1 MNIFK
6 PRPDVSP
13 HLLRRFLTLCHVCGL
28 ISIPNYYR
36 EPWKTRYHSY
46 FSKCVFIYFNIFL
59 VCIALSVFINAIHDF
74 GEFCMRFLEFLC
86 LFIVHS
92 ELIYFRRN
100 LGKFY
105 ELLTLIEGLA
115 RDHGHHPVVGR
126 TQKMQKFF
134 LYSSLLFMY
143 NVIVG
148 SKLLQT
154 VLPVDESTLA
164 RTKRIYNYEYPQHTF
179 IVPIYIGIDTS
190 PSRVYWASAMCLLFM
205 DVALVPTIMLTVA
218 FFWILAH
225 DVKAFVGIL
234 SNHIT
239 HIGEQ
244 HQNEFGQQV
253 YYTNLLRNKY
263 VVRDHSLPNVKTTTK
278 VLPEPIIVVEAST
291 IDMNQ
296 ASTSKQVTLPNQP
309 ISIDK
314 INMIDQFDIN
324 QDAYDYFYVKQIVL
338 FQKHLLDLTDK
349 VCNMFH
355 VLFGLFN
362 FSDHSRRGFTL
373 QASVKLGNY
382 SH

>member
-154 VLPVDESTLA
+154 VLMRLLLIHFLLHRIQTPTNSSDETLLIHFLLHRIQTPTNSSDETTANSFST
-164 RTKRIYNYEYPQHTF
+164 PQ
-179 IVPIYIGIDTS
+179 D
-190 PSRVYWASAMCLLFM
+190 
-205 DVALVPTIMLTVA
+205 
-218 FFWILAH
+218 
-225 DVKAFVGIL
+225 
-234 SNHIT
+234 
-239 HIGEQ
+239 
-244 HQNEFGQQV
+244 
-253 YYTNLLRNKY
+253 
-263 VVRDHSLPNVKTTTK
+263 PN
-278 VLPEPIIVVEAST
+278 SY
-291 IDMNQ
+291 
-296 ASTSKQVTLPNQP
+296 KQ
-309 ISIDK
+309 
-314 INMIDQFDIN
+314 
-324 QDAYDYFYVKQIVL
+324 FYQ
-338 FQKHLLDLTDK
+338 
-349 VCNMFH
+349 
-355 VLFGLFN
+355 
-362 FSDHSRRGFTL
+362 
-373 QASVKLGNY
+373 
-382 SH
+382 